1 MGQRSS
7 SPIWSLGSVAGAWRG
22 LPVPSSVRRGLARP
36 IYQALSLVAHLTRQ
50 PAPRSIADLPPG
62 DLIVSSFASEV
73 MGLGSAGR
81 MTLEGLREAGLEP
94 LSEDIGFL
102 RTEPLYNH
110 RPLGARP
117 AGGVWISQCNPPE
130 MDRLFFA
137 HRAANLAQRYRIG
150 YWAWELETPPAS
162 WARSARGLNEIWT
175 PSQFVCD
182 AVRKIVPPSRH
193 DAVKVVPHPSR
204 DMGEVQA
211 DRPGLGLPQNAMVVL
226 VMADLRSTSARKNPK
241 AAIDAFLRAFPE
253 PTDRAHLVCKL
264 VAHEAAPEEYAKL
277 KSAIGERSDVT
288 LMTRH
293 LSDSDVW
300 RLMASSDVLLS
311 LHRSEGYGLALAEA
325 MQLERCVVATGWSGN
340 MDFMDN
346 ACGVLVPYQLT
357 PVGSQAG
364 PYSTISGR
372 WAEPD
377 VDFAAQALRSLLDD
391 PARRTRLGHEAAK
404 RINDHQARFHRAV
417 ADAPWRSLLIGN

>member
-1 MGQRSS
+1 MSQRSS
-7 SPIWSLGSVAGAWRG
+7 SSTWSLGSVAAAWRR
-22 LPVPSSVRRGLARP
+22 LPVPPSLRRNLARP
-36 IYQALSLVAHLTRQ
+36 IYQALSLMAHLARW
-50 PAPRSIADLPPG
+50 PAPRPVASLTPG
-62 DLIVSSFASEV
+62 DLVVSSFAHEV
-73 MGLGSAGR
+73 MGLGSGAR
-81 MTLEGLREAGLEP
+81 MTLAGLRQAGLEP
-94 LSEDIGFL
+94 ISEDIGFL
-102 RTEPLYNH
+102 RTEPLYDH
-110 RPLGARP
+110 RPLPGRP

-150 YWAWELETPPAS
+150 YWAWELERPPAS

-182 AVRKIVPPSRH
+182 AVRKIVPPDRH
-193 DAVKVVPHPSR
+193 DMVKVVPHPSR
-204 DMGEVQA
+204 DMTGVQP
-211 DRPGLGLPQNAMVVL
+211 DRTGLKLPQNAMVVL

-264 VAHEAAPEEYAKL
+264 VAHEAAPEEYARL
-277 KSAIGERSDVT
+277 ESALGKRPDVT
-288 LMTRH
+288 LMTDH

-346 ACGVLVPYQLT
+346 DCGVLVPYQLT

-364 PYSTISGR
+364 PYSTTGGR

-377 VDFAAQALRSLLDD
+377 VEFAAQALRSLLAD

-417 ADAPWRSLLIGN
+417 ADAPWRSLLIRN